1 MKARIAK
8 KIYNNLIMGST
19 RYNKQQIKIACHLAM
34 KYFLLRYDLNLA
46 KRTIVGYVEKQDKD
60 YIYIEVK

>member
-19 RYNKQQIKIACHLAM
+19 RYNKQQIRIACHLAM
-34 KYFLLRYDLNLA
+34 KYFLLRYDSNLD
-46 KRTIVGYVEKQDKD
+46 KRTIVGYVKKQDKD
-60 YIYIEVK
+60 YIYIVV